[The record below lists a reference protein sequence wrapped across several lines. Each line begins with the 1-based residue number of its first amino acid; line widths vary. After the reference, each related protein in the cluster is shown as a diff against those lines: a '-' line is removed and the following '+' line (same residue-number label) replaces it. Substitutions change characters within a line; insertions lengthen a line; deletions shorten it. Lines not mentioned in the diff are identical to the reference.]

1 MKLNGKFSFIILFT
15 IVQSCVLTVFSII
28 NLKRVQSIKDYQNME
43 IKSEAQLSSII
54 DYLEKMD
61 YWDFDIEKAYTAFDE
76 KKVEISK
83 TFTYLTEN
91 PITADFPEAFAAN
104 LKQIK
109 LTWQLI
115 EDGLKPIDEV
125 LKKMERTKL
134 SGGILTNIKSFGIR
148 ETAKL
153 YTDGAEMQN
162 LLSMTEDAHQQLRK
176 IRLLYVSL
184 MSLNEKSAVM
194 IDEVINEVESRF
206 MFITILFAV
215 ITTIILMVLIL
226 VVTTKISKRIIKV
239 RNMTTTLAA
248 KDFNI
253 SITPEGSD
261 EMWYLMSNIN
271 NMVHQIND
279 FFLMVKSTAK
289 KALDA
294 EASINESAGSTANA
308 TALIDSNIDEINKK
322 FQEAVTEINNAI
334 ALIVEMNMHVDTLV
348 NSSSVQTVAIEN
360 SNNAVKEV
368 VQTLEHINQMA
379 EERLKSAEDMH
390 SYVSDGD
397 EKITATNEILTKI
410 ALQLDEIY
418 EVVTIIN
425 NVAEQT
431 NLLSMNAAIE
441 SAHAGEAGKGFGVV
455 AEEIRSLAEETSE
468 NADKISK
475 VINAIVDAVESAN
488 ISSQSAF
495 DAFEKVSNH
504 ADQIVG
510 SLQEISGGI
519 NRIDNQMKEIKQ
531 RSDETSTAA
540 DEMNRYCGEL
550 AEKQQQVSQQVDN
563 MNNVVFT
570 AIKSLKNIKEETADI
585 VLKMNNVSSASD
597 ESYKN
602 LAELETV
609 LDEFKTGKTE

>member
-15 IVQSCVLTVFSII
+15 IVQSCVLTIFSII

-153 YTDGAEMQN
+153 YTDGTEMSN

-368 VQTLEHINQMA
+368 VQTLEHINHMA
-379 EERLKSAEDMH
+379 V
-390 SYVSDGD
+390 Y
-397 EKITATNEILTKI
+397 
-410 ALQLDEIY
+410 
-418 EVVTIIN
+418 
-425 NVAEQT
+425 
-431 NLLSMNAAIE
+431 
-441 SAHAGEAGKGFGVV
+441 
-455 AEEIRSLAEETSE
+455 
-468 NADKISK
+468 
-475 VINAIVDAVESAN
+475 N
-488 ISSQSAF
+488 IQHMSHDYHF
-495 DAFEKVSNH
+495 
-504 ADQIVG
+504 
-510 SLQEISGGI
+510 
-519 NRIDNQMKEIKQ
+519 
-531 RSDETSTAA
+531 
-540 DEMNRYCGEL
+540 
-550 AEKQQQVSQQVDN
+550 
-563 MNNVVFT
+563 
-570 AIKSLKNIKEETADI
+570 
-585 VLKMNNVSSASD
+585 
-597 ESYKN
+597 
-602 LAELETV
+602 
-609 LDEFKTGKTE
+609 